1 MVVIENRELELE
13 FDNSEDYS
21 ADSIL
26 IALCF
31 ESRTKSHIA
40 HLQTKS
46 YAEHKALDEFYHQ
59 IIELTDAFAESYQ
72 GLYGIIEHFPDVEIK
87 CDDGLRIVEITREWI
102 DKNRDMCGSFS
113 ELQNA
118 IDNIVSLCNSTI
130 YKITNLK

>member
-26 IALCF
+26 ISLCF

-72 GLYGIIEHFPDVEIK
+72 GRYGIIRQYPSISIQSK
-87 CDDGLRIVEITREWI
+87 DGIGIVKELRKWI
-102 DKNRDMCGSFS
+102 DENRKSCGDLS
-113 ELQNA
+113 ELQND
-118 IDNIVSLCNSTI
+118 IDAIVSQCDSTI
-130 YKITNLK
+130 YKLTNLS